1 MSWFCIESRKPKE
14 QEARKRKGQREG
26 RGEWGG
32 EVAQGEGG
40 RRKGLSHWKAGA
52 EPGTGS
58 PYQPGLTAGV
68 RGLVLYKRSCP
79 LEEVRT
85 R

>member
-32 EVAQGEGG
+32 EVAKGKGEGG
-40 RRKGLSHWKAGA
+40 RA
-52 EPGTGS
+52 
-58 PYQPGLTAGV
+58 
-68 RGLVLYKRSCP
+68 
-79 LEEVRT
+79 
-85 R
+85 